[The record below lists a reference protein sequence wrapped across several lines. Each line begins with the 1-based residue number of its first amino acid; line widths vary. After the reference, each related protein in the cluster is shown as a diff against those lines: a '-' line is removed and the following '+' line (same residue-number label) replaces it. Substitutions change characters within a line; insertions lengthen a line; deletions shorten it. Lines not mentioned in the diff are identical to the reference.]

1 MTPSLRVSGGYA
13 KLFLSAQ
20 GVLEEEGSEM
30 KIIYRQMDIMCD
42 HCGRSDAG
50 DIVDSVGGWAH
61 VKCPSCGWVS
71 SCPER

>member
-1 MTPSLRVSGGYA
+1 
-13 KLFLSAQ
+13 
-20 GVLEEEGSEM
+20 M
-30 KIIYRQMDIMCD
+30 KIIYRQMDIKCD